1 MDAVFGHVIPLKS
14 EGFNIFDNHY
24 ILKAGFRYYHAFEI
38 THQLFDAV
46 SRHICSKVV
55 ISNRKS
61 QHSSANFAIRANSL
75 TITIYGNFAGT
86 KFFLR

>member
-1 MDAVFGHVIPLKS
+1 MEAVFGHVIPLKS
-14 EGFNIFDNHY
+14 EGFKIFDNHY
-24 ILKAGFRYYHAFEI
+24 ILKAGPDITMLLKF

-46 SRHICSKVV
+46 SCHIYSKAV

-75 TITIYGNFAGT
+75 TITINGNFAGT

>member
-1 MDAVFGHVIPLKS
+1 MLFHLKVRGS
-14 EGFNIFDNHY
+14 TSLTIITFSKLVSDITML
-24 ILKAGFRYYHAFEI
+24 LKF